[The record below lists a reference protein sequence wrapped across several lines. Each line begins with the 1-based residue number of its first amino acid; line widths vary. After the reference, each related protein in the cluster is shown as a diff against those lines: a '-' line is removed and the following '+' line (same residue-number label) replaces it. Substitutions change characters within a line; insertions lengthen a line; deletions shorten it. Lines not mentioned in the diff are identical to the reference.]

1 MRLGMPLPAHDEP
14 GAGLAWARA
23 HGLGAVYVEE
33 RWCSD
38 ESAARAYGR
47 QIRAAGLVAAEL
59 GAWCNPLARDEG
71 ERRLAMER
79 CQHLLA
85 LADAAEARCCVNIA
99 GSLGAK
105 WDGPCAADLTTEAFE
120 RIVVSVRAIV
130 DAVQP
135 RRTVYTLETM
145 PWMLPDSVAS
155 YQALL
160 AAIDRPCVAVH
171 FDLVN
176 LINTPRLYF
185 DHSPL
190 VAEFVAV
197 LGSRIRSVHIKDI
210 RLHDHL
216 TLHLDEC
223 RPGSGA
229 LDHGMLLR
237 SLAGLDGDLPC
248 MLEHLTSTEEY
259 LAGAE
264 HLRRCAAQQGL
275 SFAGTDRPERLHQA
289 G

>member
-1 MRLGMPLPAHDEP
+1 MRLGMPLPEHDDP
-14 GAGLAWARA
+14 GTGLAWATA

-33 RWCSD
+33 RWCTD
-38 ESAARAYGR
+38 ETAARAYGR

-59 GAWCNPLARDEG
+59 GAWCNPLAAVAG
-71 ERRLAMER
+71 TRRLALER
-79 CQHLLA
+79 CQRLLA
-85 LADAAEARCCVNIA
+85 LADAAGARCCVNIA
-99 GSLGAK
+99 GSLGPK
-105 WDGPCAADLTTEAFE
+105 WHGPFAADLGPEAFE
-120 RIVVSVRAIV
+120 RIVASVREIV

-135 RRTVYTLETM
+135 RRTVYVLETM

-155 YQALL
+155 YQDLL

-185 DHSPL
+185 DHAPL

-223 RPGSGA
+223 RPGAGA

-237 SLAGLDGDLPC
+237 ALSRLDADLPC
-248 MLEHLTSTEEY
+248 MLEHLPTTADY
-259 LAGAE
+259 LAGAD
-264 HLRRCAAQQGL
+264 HLLRSAAQHGL
-275 SFAGTDRPERLHQA
+275 AFIAAKRTSHAHLAP
-289 G
+289 